1 VAATA
6 LLRLAL
12 GAIDARGKGDAVS
25 TPRTTGGSGGLD
37 GKAEAQI
44 SGLPLNVPVVVTE
57 QIGSAAAAAAPTN
70 GGAPSAIIERQ
81 LRNILGW
88 APKPADTSGLVR
100 ALEKS
105 FSSLEERGVTR
116 WYYTPRGTAIPLDA
130 AEVTGAQ
137 GSLYLRAK
145 GTVDDMLVLLKAL
158 EPMREEAADEDAVE
172 AIRAIVRYTVSAVVD
187 EIGREGGPS
196 VPLIDSYF
204 EQLLGIKE
212 PADPVETDPTEV
224 DGDVGRLRDRFYFDR
239 QFISGLPD
247 ETNFTKFLT
256 FVDFATSLRSSWELQ
271 RVFFA
276 GEGDE
281 AFFGPQ
287 LTKLRRILGT
297 LGRNVEEVYVALDA
311 VGIDQ
316 TERDTL
322 ETDSLFL
329 QPTLDW
335 VQGYVTETAPRLVEE
350 AGVDG
355 ARSLLPNLAAMADAV
370 DKFIPPV
377 DGFPTLY
384 NTPLVFAALQSLQ
397 RGLVEAAEIV
407 DQIGTGPGAHE
418 ITLREETVPPVEV
431 PDPDETEAPP
441 IVATVEW
448 TEHDDDSG
456 DDSGDG
462 GGHMGDND
470 SSRGGGAPD
479 VEAVDEPAQVVEARY
494 VVSIRNHRE
503 EDEYELQHPDD
514 VTKTWRGQVLDRFTC
529 LFVFPIVD
537 DEPPRYN
544 ILRLRPKEKPEQIK
558 TIPTATS
565 VPTA

>member
-1 VAATA
+1 
-6 LLRLAL
+6 
-12 GAIDARGKGDAVS
+12 VS
-25 TPRTTGGSGGLD
+25 TPKTTGGDGGPD
-37 GKAEAQI
+37 GPVEVQI

-57 QIGSAAAAAAPTN
+57 QIGSAAAAAPTN
-70 GGAPSAIIERQ
+70 GGAPSAVIERQ

-88 APKPADTSGLVR
+88 TPKPADTSGLVR

-105 FSSLEERGVTR
+105 FSSREEQGVTR

-145 GTVDDMLVLLKAL
+145 GAVDDMLVLLEAL

-172 AIRAIVRYTVSAVVD
+172 AIRAIVRYTLSAVVD

-204 EQLLGIKE
+204 EQLLGVID
-212 PADPVETDPTEV
+212 AGAPVETDPTEV

-256 FVDFATSLRSSWELQ
+256 FVDFATSLRSSWESQ
-271 RVFFA
+271 KAFFA
-276 GEGDE
+276 GGGGQ

-297 LGRNVEEVYVALDA
+297 LGRNVEEVFVALDS

-335 VQGYVTETAPRLVEE
+335 VQGYVTETAPRLVED
-350 AGVDG
+350 AGADG
-355 ARSLLPNLAAMADAV
+355 ARSLLPNLAAMAEAV

-397 RGLVEAAEIV
+397 RGLVEAATIV
-407 DQIGTGPGAHE
+407 QQIGPGPGAHE
-418 ITLREETVPPVEV
+418 IALKEEAVPPVVV
-431 PDPDETEAPP
+431 PSPDDTEAPP
-441 IVATVEW
+441 VVVTTSGPLVPFGPPGPTGPTGPTGPVGPTGPAAHNHYTVQIDDFKPGDTFVLQDPGTNEEYAGLVRAHEGRHYCDFSFVLAVEPVAY
-448 TEHDDDSG
+448 
-456 DDSGDG
+456 
-462 GGHMGDND
+462 NLI
-470 SSRGGGAPD
+470 RKR
-479 VEAVDEPAQVVEARY
+479 ARK
-494 VVSIRNHRE
+494 R
-503 EDEYELQHPDD
+503 
-514 VTKTWRGQVLDRFTC
+514 TKL
-529 LFVFPIVD
+529 LS
-537 DEPPRYN
+537 
-544 ILRLRPKEKPEQIK
+544 
-558 TIPTATS
+558 IPTSRAPFLS
-565 VPTA
+565 PV